1 MGAGSFCRAH
11 SAARVIGASHNASRI
26 TANCATIRLK
36 AFAVRAGDLFSRV
49 GGEEF
54 ACLIPNVLME
64 EALQI
69 VERLRAAFGL
79 MRFPGATPL

>member
-1 MGAGSFCRAH
+1 M
-11 SAARVIGASHNASRI
+11 
-26 TANCATIRLK
+26 
-36 AFAVRAGDLFSRV
+36 RAGDLFSRV

-69 VERLRAAFGL
+69 VKRLRAAFGL
-79 MRFPGATPL
+79 MRFPGATPP